1 MRQHIH
7 ADWVRGAII
16 AFILIGIVLVVLG
29 VVQFVSTSIALD
41 NNLAYQVRTGEQPAT
56 AGSNTEARGLV
67 ASDLE
72 RRDLVQERYNA
83 LIMGGAGLILLSIGW
98 IGFDVARNR
107 KKSSE
112 KSPSSATS

>member
-1 MRQHIH
+1 MLRHIN
-7 ADWVRGAII
+7 ADWIRGVII

-83 LIMGGAGLILLSIGW
+83 LIIGGAGLVLLSIGW

-107 KKSSE
+107 RKLNE
-112 KSPSSATS
+112 QAPSSAA